1 MFFIPLLCDILCP
14 MNIEMDTLKAF
25 TKAFALGLAI
35 AAPLGPIGLL
45 CIQRT
50 MISGFR
56 SGLST
61 GLGAATAD
69 ALYMLLAASG
79 IYALVNFLS
88 LNASWFRLAGGVMLV
103 IIGALAAAKRSVAA
117 VDLST
122 PKSKAYAKD
131 FISAFLLTLS
141 NPFTLAAFTGVFA
154 GLTLTRAEA
163 APYVTGVFSGSLFWW
178 LFLALNLK
186 FLQGKL
192 AGFHLF
198 LINMVSGFTILAFG
212 IIFIIQS
219 LAKILAG

>member
-1 MFFIPLLCDILCP
+1 ME
-14 MNIEMDTLKAF
+14 IETLKSF
-25 TKAFALGLAI
+25 TKAFMLGLAI
-35 AAPLGPIGLL
+35 AAPLGPVGLL

-69 ALYMLLAASG
+69 AIYMFIAASG
-79 IYALVNFLS
+79 IYSLMNFLS
-88 LNASWFRLAGGVMLV
+88 LNAVWFRLAGGVMLLV
-103 IIGALAAAKRSVAA
+103 LGVLAASKKSVTA

-122 PKSKAYAKD
+122 PKTSDYAKD
-131 FISAFLLTLS
+131 YVSALALTLS
-141 NPFTLAAFTGVFA
+141 NPFTIAAFAAVFA
-154 GLTLTRAEA
+154 GLSLTGAQA
-163 APYVTGVFSGSLFWW
+163 VPYVAGVFSGSLFWW
-178 LFLALNLK
+178 LFLSLNLK

-198 LINMVSGFTILAFG
+198 LINMVSGFTIIAFG

-219 LAKILAG
+219 VSSLYAR